1 VRPLLGSSPQEEAAK
16 QERLIASLANA
27 NRARIAAEI
36 NRTMQAMADQ
46 YEIGR
51 GLPQLPDGSEARLT
65 ATMQAVVGQAIA
77 TFGARILDRG
87 KAATLT
93 LDQKGFA
100 EFFARLAAEF
110 IAAEMIRRR
119 ITAINE
125 TTRDHVM
132 RMIASGQENGDSL
145 DKIAKAIRERAP
157 RIARVRAH
165 VIARTETHNAAN
177 YGAHHAA
184 KATGLQ
190 LVKEW
195 VSVEDH
201 RTRDFLE
208 PTISEFSH
216 RAMNGVQ
223 VAMDAPFMVPGLFG
237 KTESMMYPGD
247 PAGSPGNTIN
257 CFVPDTTVAGRFE
270 AASRVLYVGDVVKI
284 ETRGGRNLTVTPNHP
299 VMTGDGLVHANKISK
314 GDNLVAYVAK
324 NENPFGIIDQNID
337 LRPSRIDDVF
347 AALSQVNK
355 PVFARVGSIDFHGD
369 GSSAQ
374 GNVEIVAAKGELI
387 IGCDAALGQFLDYFA
402 LVHSNAG
409 LAGEVS
415 SSAQPL
421 FAGANSPTTCGSVG
435 RGDLMLSSGL
445 RHAGPFDGF
454 RLASVSLATA
464 RPGDSAHDGVA
475 GASEMLGNAFDAF
488 AAGMAVFDDVVSI
501 RREKF
506 CGHVY
511 DLQERSSLMI
521 AEGVIVSN
529 CRCASVHSV
538 LE

>member
-1 VRPLLGSSPQEEAAK
+1 MKVLLGGTPAEEAAR
-16 QERLIASLANA
+16 QEKLIDALAKANRSRIAS
-27 NRARIAAEI
+27 EI

-65 ATMQAVVGQAIA
+65 ATMRTVVGQSIA

-87 KAATLT
+87 KNATLM

-110 IAAEMIRRR
+110 IAAEKIRRR

-132 RMIASGQENGDSL
+132 RIIANGQENGDSL
-145 DKIAKAIRERAP
+145 EKIAKAIRQTSP

-165 VIARTETHNAAN
+165 TIARTETHNAAN

-216 RAMNGVQ
+216 REMNGVQ

-237 KTESMMYPGD
+237 KTEAMMYPGD

-257 CFVPDTTVAGRFE
+257 C
-270 AASRVLYVGDVVKI
+270 
-284 ETRGGRNLTVTPNHP
+284 
-299 VMTGDGLVHANKISK
+299 
-314 GDNLVAYVAK
+314 
-324 NENPFGIIDQNID
+324 
-337 LRPSRIDDVF
+337 
-347 AALSQVNK
+347 
-355 PVFARVGSIDFHGD
+355 
-369 GSSAQ
+369 
-374 GNVEIVAAKGELI
+374 
-387 IGCDAALGQFLDYFA
+387 
-402 LVHSNAG
+402 
-409 LAGEVS
+409 
-415 SSAQPL
+415 
-421 FAGANSPTTCGSVG
+421 
-435 RGDLMLSSGL
+435 
-445 RHAGPFDGF
+445 
-454 RLASVSLATA
+454 
-464 RPGDSAHDGVA
+464 
-475 GASEMLGNAFDAF
+475 
-488 AAGMAVFDDVVSI
+488 
-501 RREKF
+501 
-506 CGHVY
+506 
-511 DLQERSSLMI
+511 
-521 AEGVIVSN
+521 
-529 CRCASVHSV
+529 RCASVHTV